1 LNGPAPS
8 NLAYTEWSQYVSM
21 PTHNPT
27 RLSFVRHGHVHN
39 PEQVIY
45 GRLPGFELSRD
56 GRRQV
61 AHAAGYLDGVDLDA
75 LYVSPQ
81 LRAQQTAE
89 IIGRAHPDLE
99 IVTEPLINEVDS
111 YFEGHPASEVEARG
125 WDLYTGVDEGYET
138 PIDVAAR
145 GWRFIRRVCREHR
158 GAHTLAVSHGDVIA
172 FAILR
177 VMQES
182 VEVARKRTLH
192 RFGITDSYPVTAS
205 ITTLTFRTKRPD
217 EIPELTYVKPY
228 DGDLPQDELS

>member
-1 LNGPAPS
+1 MTGADLS
-8 NLAYTEWSQYVSM
+8 SLAYTEWSQYVPMSG
-21 PTHNPT
+21 HNPT

-61 AHAAGYLDGVDLDA
+61 THAAGYLKTVDLDA
-75 LYVSPQ
+75 LYASPQ

-89 IIGRAHPDLE
+89 IIRRSHPDLE
-99 IVTEPLINEVDS
+99 IVTEPLINEVES
-111 YFEGHPASEVEARG
+111 YFEGRPASEVEARG
-125 WDLYTGVDEGYET
+125 WDLYTGVDEEYET

-145 GWRFIRRVCREHR
+145 GWRFIRRVRRVHD

-172 FAILR
+172 FAVLR
-177 VMQES
+177 VMQEP

-205 ITTLTFRTKRPD
+205 VTTLTFRTKRPD

-228 DGDLPQDELS
+228 DGDLPPDELS